1 MMKHLSAEAVLA
13 FNRQVMVL
21 RDCNSPALRGR
32 ASFESVSA
40 APKSGFAVGPFV
52 SYVIQIT
59 EACLFCLCKNHPLL
73 VGNLRT
79 DLASCLVFLSGNGHL
94 SSKSLD
100 VDVWQQF
107 VLKVASLDGP
117 KIRVTIMLRLLLA
130 VRP

>member
-1 MMKHLSAEAVLA
+1 MIKHLSAEAAPA

-21 RDCNSPALRGR
+21 RDCTSPALRGR
-32 ASFESVSA
+32 VSFESA
-40 APKSGFAVGPFV
+40 LAEPKLAFAVGPFV
-52 SYVIQIT
+52 SYVIQIA
-59 EACLFCLCKNHPLL
+59 EQCLFCLCKNHPLL

-79 DLASCLVFLSGNGHL
+79 NLASCLVFLSGNGHL

-107 VLKVASLDGP
+107 VFKVASLDGP
-117 KIRVTIMLRLLLA
+117 RIKTTIMLRLLLA